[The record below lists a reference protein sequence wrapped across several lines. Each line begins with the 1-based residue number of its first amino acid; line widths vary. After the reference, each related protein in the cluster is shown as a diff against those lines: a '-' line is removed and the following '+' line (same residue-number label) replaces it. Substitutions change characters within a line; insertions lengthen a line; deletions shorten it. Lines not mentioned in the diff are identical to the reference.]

1 MRFYIFM
8 ISFISP
14 FGIINFA
21 VSDPKIALCIPAP
34 VADATAVNHNETVTL
49 LVNALITFFH

>member
-1 MRFYIFM
+1 M

-14 FGIINFA
+14 FGIIHFA
-21 VSDPKIALCIPAP
+21 VSDPKIVLCIPAP